1 MKHVLLI
8 AVLVA
13 CHHAKPVA
21 MRPLPRDAYSHYL
34 AGKLAMYREAWAEAA
49 TELTA
54 AAANAPDQPSI
65 SIELAR
71 ALAKAKRGPEARAVL
86 ARARAEW
93 PEHSQVWLASGELLE
108 KDVPADA
115 AGAYRRTIELEADD
129 ERAYL
134 GLARIQLASNDGK
147 AAEATLRELVT
158 RVPTSTDG
166 HYRLAQRLLLV
177 KDLPGAVTQLRA
189 VLEQDPDHIDARLDL
204 ARALRR
210 LGKLDEAILQ
220 TRSAFDR
227 SAQPLDIADELFWL
241 LCEADDRQAAIDLLT
256 LLDDDRSD
264 LDALATVLRLDLG
277 LGRIAEATEV
287 AQHIATQDAEA
298 GALALAQLH
307 VVTGELARSG
317 EPLAVADIAPI
328 EQSSKNF
335 ALARRYAAAALL
347 AAQLPKRA
355 LELLEP
361 ARTAAPK
368 DLELA
373 YTAAIAAA
381 DAGAV
386 GDGRALVTSLG
397 PSPEAQLVRA
407 RFEDHVA
414 DPAAALRLL
423 LPLIAAHP
431 DNSSALNLA
440 GYLYAE
446 RKEHLDEAEAWL
458 AHARELSPGDPAILD
473 SWGWL
478 LLQRGRTREAIRAL
492 DHASRFAPREPEIL
506 LHLAAAWAAD
516 HQAKTAA
523 HLLDQALA
531 LHPGPD
537 VKRRID
543 TLRSALVIK

>member
-1 MKHVLLI
+1 MQ
-8 AVLVA
+8 
-13 CHHAKPVA
+13 
-21 MRPLPRDAYSHYL
+21 PLPRDAYAHYL
-34 AGKLAMYREAWAEAA
+34 AGKLAMYREDWAEAV

-54 AAANAPDQPSI
+54 AAAAAPDQPSI
-65 SIELAR
+65 SIEQAR
-71 ALAKAKRGPEARAVL
+71 ALAKAKHDPAAQAVL
-86 ARARAEW
+86 ARAREAW
-93 PEHSQVWLASGELLE
+93 PEHAQVWLASGELLE
-108 KDVPADA
+108 KEAPAVA
-115 AGAYRRTIELEADD
+115 AGAYRRAIELEAGA

-134 GLARIQLASNDGK
+134 GLARVQLARDEGA
-147 AAEATLRELVT
+147 AAEATLRELVA

-166 HYRLAQRLLLV
+166 HYRLAQRLALAH
-177 KDLPGAVTQLRA
+177 DLPGAVIQLRA
-189 VLEQDPDHIDARLDL
+189 VLELDPDQIDARLEL
-204 ARALRR
+204 ARTLRR
-210 LGKLDEAILQ
+210 LGKLDEAIAL

-227 SAQPLDIADELFWL
+227 AAQPLDLADELFWL

-264 LDALATVLRLDLG
+264 LEALATVLRLDLG

-307 VVTGELARSG
+307 AATGELAKSG
-317 EPLAVADIAPI
+317 EPLAVADIAAIAPT
-328 EQSSKNF
+328 SKSF
-335 ALARRYAAAALL
+335 AFARRYAAAALI
-347 AAQLPKRA
+347 AAQLPRRA

-361 ARTAAPK
+361 ARAAAPK

-386 GDGRALVTSLG
+386 ADARTLLTSLG
-397 PSPEAQLVRA
+397 PSAEVQLVRA
-407 RFEDHVA
+407 RFEDHV
-414 DPAAALRLL
+414 DEPAAALKLL
-423 LPLIAAHP
+423 VPLIAAHP
-431 DNSSALNLA
+431 DNASALNLA

-446 RKEHLDEAEAWL
+446 REEHLDQAQAWL
-458 AHARELSPGDPAILD
+458 AHARELSPGDPAIFD

-478 LLQRGRTREAIRAL
+478 LLRRGRTREAIRAL

-506 LHLAAAWAAD
+506 LHLATAWATD

-523 HLLDQALA
+523 HLLDRALT

-543 TLRSALVIK
+543 TLRATLVIK

>member
-1 MKHVLLI
+1 M
-8 AVLVA
+8 
-13 CHHAKPVA
+13 PVA

-54 AAANAPDQPSI
+54 AAAAAPDQPSI
-65 SIELAR
+65 AIELAR

-93 PEHSQVWLASGELLE
+93 PDHSQVWLASGELLE
-108 KDVPADA
+108 KDAPTDA
-115 AGAYRRTIELEADD
+115 ARAYRRTIELEADD

-134 GLARIQLASNDGK
+134 GLARVQLARDEGK
-147 AAEATLRELVT
+147 AAEATLRALVE

-166 HYRLAQRLLLV
+166 HYRLAQRLLLA
-177 KDLPGAVTQLRA
+177 KDLPDAVTQLHA

-204 ARALRR
+204 ARTSRR

-227 SAQPLDIADELFWL
+227 AAQPLDIADELFWL

-287 AQHIATQDAEA
+287 AQHIAAQDAEA
-298 GALALAQLH
+298 GARALAELH
-307 VVTGELARSG
+307 SVTGELAKSG
-317 EPLAVADIAPI
+317 EPLAVADIAAI
-328 EQSSKNF
+328 EPGSKNF
-335 ALARRYAAAALL
+335 AVARRYAASALI

-355 LELLEP
+355 LEILEP

-386 GDGRALVTSLG
+386 GDGRALVRSLG

-407 RFEDHVA
+407 RFEDHVD
-414 DPAAALRLL
+414 DPGAALQLL

-446 RKEHLDEAEAWL
+446 RKEHLDEAQAWL
-458 AHARELSPGDPAILD
+458 AHAREISPGDPAILD

-478 LLQRGRTREAIRAL
+478 LLQRGQTREAIRTL
-492 DHASRFAPREPEIL
+492 DRASRFAPREPEIL
-506 LHLAAAWAAD
+506 LHLATAWAAD

-523 HLLDQALA
+523 HLLDRALA
-531 LHPGPD
+531 LHPVPD
-537 VKRRID
+537 VQRRID
-543 TLRSALVIK
+543 TLRRALVIK